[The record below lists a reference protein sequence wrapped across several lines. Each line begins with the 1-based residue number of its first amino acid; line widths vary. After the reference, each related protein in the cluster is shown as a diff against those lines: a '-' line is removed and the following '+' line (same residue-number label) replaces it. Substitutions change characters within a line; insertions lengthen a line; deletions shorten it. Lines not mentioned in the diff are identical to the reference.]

1 MSVIEIGSELVRLC
15 NEGKDHEAVDRFYD
29 EKIVSIEGQ
38 GSDEMPARIE
48 GLEAVRGKS
57 AWWYDNHEV
66 HSTAAEGPFVGHR
79 DDRFAVVFGRA
90 QPDAR
95 GRPLH
100 RRRRQD
106 RAGGVPVPDGLAA
119 AAHPA
124 YGSKSPKLQ
133 TLPSGS
139 RQVYP
144 LPP

>member
-79 DDRFAVVFGRA
+79 DDRFAVVF
-90 QPDAR
+90 DV
-95 GRPLH
+95 
-100 RRRRQD
+100 D
-106 RAGGVPVPDGLAA
+106 TTF
-119 AAHPA
+119 
-124 YGSKSPKLQ
+124 K
-133 TLPSGS
+133 PSGERS
-139 RQVYP
+139 QMREVALYTVADGKIVQEEFLYRTG
-144 LPP
+144 